1 MTFHAHVPDRQTPMG
16 SELIQKEQAQAQLSL
31 DSTSYYHFQHYLL
44 SASPLPHVLKKITR
58 HCWNK
63 YSTQLSCQGA
73 YFINQMGKK

>member
-44 SASPLPHVLKKITR
+44 SAFPT
-58 HCWNK
+58 
-63 YSTQLSCQGA
+63 TSCIKEDNSA
-73 YFINQMGKK
+73 LLE